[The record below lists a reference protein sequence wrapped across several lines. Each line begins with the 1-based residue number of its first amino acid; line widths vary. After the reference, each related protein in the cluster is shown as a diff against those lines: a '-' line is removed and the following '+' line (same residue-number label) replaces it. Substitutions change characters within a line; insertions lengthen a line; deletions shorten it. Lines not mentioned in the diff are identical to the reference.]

1 MLNQNDTLRT
11 ENQTEDSSP
20 IETVQAQTIPA
31 QSFLQKF
38 FSLFRGDKVIWTVF
52 IILCC
57 ISLIEVYSA
66 SGGQIGA
73 LIRHGRFLVAGLLVI
88 LGLHYIPYRFFR
100 FFLMLGLAVSFVLL
114 LLIATRV
121 IGVEINAGTRWISFF
136 GLFLFQPSEIA
147 KVTLMGTIAFLLSQ
161 QNKFD
166 EKELFWWMSGLTI
179 AVCGVIFFDNF
190 STAAL
195 LFLVCFLMMFI
206 GNVKTTRLLKL
217 LSVLVIAGVAFVL
230 IVSAL
235 PAEMK
240 QPGTLLGRYNTWVN
254 RLVNFGGQP
263 EVTEATF
270 VLTQDNAARVAI
282 ANGGI
287 FGVFP
292 GNGTAREFLPFADSD
307 FIYAIIIEE
316 MGLLGGGFVML
327 LFIILLI
334 RAGKIARKTE
344 KLFPKFLVLGSAL
357 MLSTQAF
364 LHMAVNVGVLPV
376 TGQPLP
382 LISLGGTS
390 VVISSVYFGLILS
403 VDRFGEGKKK
413 EEVQEETTDE
423 SEAIKDDEVA
433 FQEIKVG

>member
-1 MLNQNDTLRT
+1 MLNQNDTH
-11 ENQTEDSSP
+11 P
-20 IETVQAQTIPA
+20 IENNAEEISQPQTMPT
-31 QSFLQKF
+31 QSFLQQF
-38 FSLFRGDKVIWTVF
+38 FGLFRGDKVIWTVF

-66 SGGQIGA
+66 SGGQVGA
-73 LIRHGRFLVAGLLVI
+73 FIRHGRFLAAGLLVI

-114 LLIATRV
+114 FLIAIRV

-147 KVTLMGTIAFLLSQ
+147 KVTLMGTIAYLLSR

-206 GNVKTTRLLKL
+206 GNVKIKRLLL
-217 LSVLVIAGVAFVL
+217 LLGILAVAGVLFVL
-230 IVSAL
+230 FVEML

-240 QPGTLLGRYNTWVN
+240 EPGTLLGRYQTWIN
-254 RLVNFGGQP
+254 RFLNFRADTG
-263 EVTEATF
+263 VDAAF

-282 ANGGI
+282 ANGGL

-316 MGLLGGGFVML
+316 MGLLIGGFGVML

-344 KLFPKFLVLGSAL
+344 KLFPKYLVLGSAL

-413 EEVQEETTDE
+413 EDVKEEKAVE
-423 SEAIKDDEVA
+423 NEAVKDDRVE